1 MEITSNSSRIPNPNL
16 DSPQAAAYRAHKAAE
31 EAFINGEFPIIAA
44 PTEQL
49 KEEVQQQEPAKPAPL
64 PMFPVMAAP
73 AQVEDPN
80 TLVVKIPK
88 AEQYVTITAKTA
100 KGGQLQI
107 SFKVLYVEE
116 SENAFSLIMS
126 KDISLKL
133 PPLEVVTLTLQSGA
147 VYAVS
152 FLGGEGNIG
161 NCKYLWLIKTDI
173 SKLNE

>member
-1 MEITSNSSRIPNPNL
+1 MEITNNSSRIPNPNL

-44 PTEQL
+44 PAEQP
-49 KEEVQQQEPAKPAPL
+49 KEEAYPQEPAKFAPM
-64 PMFPVMAAP
+64 PMYQAAP
-73 AQVEDPN
+73 APAEDPN

-88 AEQYVTITAKTA
+88 AEQYVTITSKTS

-107 SFKVLYVEE
+107 SFKVLHVEE
-116 SENAFSLIMS
+116 SDTAFSLIMS
-126 KDISLKL
+126 NDISLKL